1 MQEKNVKKSI
11 FSVLRLFSIYYIL
24 VSTKFKNTTYRFK
37 GSIMA
42 ENNIA
47 FITKQTKIVKRNGE
61 TVDFDA
67 NKIYTAISKAVAAT
81 KEMTPSQVLTITQ
94 FVLNKLDVEF
104 TDKIPTVEQV
114 QDTVIQTLMDSREY
128 KTAEAYI
135 IYRQKH
141 SEIRDANIDAVQVI
155 DGYVTEA
162 DWRVKENANIGYSIG
177 GLILR
182 TSERVTAE
190 YWLHLY
196 PQEIAEA
203 HKRASFHIHDLGW
216 LSGYCAGW
224 SLREL
229 LYEGFNGVPGY
240 LQCAPAKHMA
250 TAISHMV
257 NFLGTLQNEFAGA
270 QAFSSVDTYLAP
282 YVRLDKLSYEDVKN
296 SMQTLVFNC
305 AVPCRWGTQTPFINF
320 TFDWTCP
327 KDLRAQRPFVGGK
340 QVDFTYGDLQ
350 NEMDMINKA
359 FLEVLTEGDSLGRP
373 FTFPIPT
380 YNITDDFPWDHPNV
394 KPLFECA
401 AKYGLPNFQNFL
413 NSDLNPSDVR
423 SMCCRLRLDVREL
436 LKRGGG
442 LFGSAEKTGSLGVI
456 TINLA
461 RLGYLHKG
469 DREGLFRELQSLLDM
484 ARDALEIKRRVLTKN
499 MERGLYPFTKRYLG
513 NWNHHFSTIGV
524 NGANEMVLNFTNG
537 AENIASVFGKKLV
550 LDVMDF
556 IRDNLA
562 NYQEATG
569 NLYNLE
575 ATPAEGCSYR
585 FAKTDK
591 KNFPDIITA
600 GTPDAPYYT
609 NSTQMPVNFTDD
621 PFVALE
627 HQEELQR
634 KYTGGTM
641 FHLYMGEPVSS
652 GDAAMKIVRT
662 IFENYKIPYMTLT
675 PTFSICPKH
684 GYLAGAYDYCPKCDA
699 EIAANSNDGCADCH
713 NENFDL

>member
-1 MQEKNVKKSI
+1 MSGNEKEVKMQIAPTFICNVMSVKKRS
-11 FSVLRLFSIYYIL
+11 
-24 VSTKFKNTTYRFK
+24 
-37 GSIMA
+37 
-42 ENNIA
+42 
-47 FITKQTKIVKRNGE
+47 GE
-61 TVDFDA
+61 TVAFEA
-67 NKIYTAISKAVAAT
+67 KKIYNAIKKAAT
-81 KEMTPSQVLTITQ
+81 ATNEISDETVVQITNEVLSDLDNNFMARTPS
-94 FVLNKLDVEF
+94 VEE
-104 TDKIPTVEQV
+104 I
-114 QDTVIQTLMDSREY
+114 QDTVIRKLMDAKAY

-141 SEIRDANIDAVQVI
+141 SEIRNANVDAIDI
-155 DGYVTEA
+155 IESYVGGSN
-162 DWRVKENANIGYSIG
+162 WRIKENANIGYSIG

-190 YWLHLY
+190 YWLNMF
-196 PQEIAEA
+196 PAEIADA
-203 HKRASFHIHDLGW
+203 HRSAAIHIHDLGW
-216 LSGYCAGW
+216 LTGYCAGW

-240 LQCAPAKHMA
+240 LQCEPARHMA

-282 YVRLDKLSYEDVKN
+282 YVRVDNMSYADVKN
-296 SMQTLVFNC
+296 AMQTLVFNC

-327 KDLRAQRPFVGGK
+327 EDLKPQRPFIGKK

-350 NEMDMINKA
+350 NEMDMINRA
-359 FLEVLTEGDSLGRP
+359 FIEVMTEGDAQGRP

-380 YNITDDFPWDHPNV
+380 YNITNDFPWDHPNV
-394 KPLFECA
+394 KPLFDLA
-401 AKYGLPNFQNFL
+401 AKYGIPNFQNFL
-413 NSDLNPSDVR
+413 NSDLNPTDVR

-442 LFGSAEKTGSLGVI
+442 LFGSAEKTGSIGVV
-456 TINLA
+456 TMNLA
-461 RLGYLHKG
+461 RLGYMHKG
-469 DREGLFRELQSLLDM
+469 DRDGLFRDLERLM
-484 ARDALEIKRRVLTKN
+484 NMGREVLEIKRRVITKH
-499 MERGLYPFTKRYLG
+499 MENGLYPFTRRYLG

-524 NGANEMVLNFTNG
+524 NGANEMVLNFTDG
-537 AENIASVFGKKLV
+537 KENIATPYGKKLV
-550 LDVMDF
+550 LDLMDF
-556 IRDNLA
+556 MREKLVKF
-562 NYQEATG
+562 QEETG

-585 FAKTDK
+585 FAKTDV

-600 GTPDAPYYT
+600 GTREAPYYT
-609 NSTQMPVNFTDD
+609 NSTQLPVNFTDD

-641 FHLYMGEPVSS
+641 LHLYMGEPVSS
-652 GDAAMKIVRT
+652 GEAAQKIVRT

-684 GYLAGAYDYCPKCDA
+684 GYLPGRHEFCPKCDA
-699 EIAANSNDGCADCH
+699 ELGITPDEVSNKA
-713 NENFDL
+713 

>member
-1 MQEKNVKKSI
+1 M
-11 FSVLRLFSIYYIL
+11 SVPENDNKIQIIPTLNTRLR
-24 VSTKFKNTTYRFK
+24 VV
-37 GSIMA
+37 
-42 ENNIA
+42 
-47 FITKQTKIVKRNGE
+47 QKRSGE
-61 TVDFDA
+61 TVPFDSKKIFDA
-67 NKIYTAISKAVAAT
+67 IKKAVAVT
-81 KEMTPSQVLTITQ
+81 HEMT
-94 FVLNKLDVEF
+94 D
-104 TDKIPTVEQV
+104 DKIVDITRATLTKLENKFMDTNPTVEDV
-114 QDTVIQTLMDSREY
+114 QESVIESLMDARAY
-128 KTAEAYI
+128 KTAESYI
-135 IYRQKH
+135 IYRQKRT
-141 SEIRDANIDAVQVI
+141 EIRDSYVDAVEVI
-155 DGYVTEA
+155 EGYVGGTN
-162 DWRVKENANIGYSIG
+162 WRIKENANIGYSIG

-190 YWLHLY
+190 YWLNLY
-196 PQEIAEA
+196 PREVAEA
-203 HKRASFHIHDLGW
+203 HKNASIHIHDLGW
-216 LSGYCAGW
+216 LTGYCAGW

-229 LYEGFNGVPGY
+229 LYEGFNGVPGF

-282 YVRLDKLSYEDVKN
+282 YVRVDNMSYADVKN
-296 SMQTLVFNC
+296 AMQTLVFNC

-327 KDLRAQRPFVGGK
+327 EDLKSQHPFIGKK

-350 NEMDMINKA
+350 TEMDMINKA
-359 FLEVLTEGDSLGRP
+359 FLEVMTEGDALGRP

-380 YNITDDFPWDHPNV
+380 YNITKDFPWEHPNV
-394 KPLFECA
+394 KPLFDLA
-401 AKYGLPNFQNFL
+401 AKYGTPNFQNFL
-413 NSDLNPSDVR
+413 NSDLNPTDVR

-442 LFGSAEKTGSLGVI
+442 LFGSAEKTGSIGVV

-461 RLGYLHKG
+461 RLGYTHKG
-469 DREGLFRELQSLLDM
+469 DRDGLFRELKRLLDL
-484 ARDALEIKRRVLTKN
+484 ARDSLEIKRRIITKN
-499 MERGLYPFTKRYLG
+499 MERGLYPFTRRYLG
-513 NWNHHFSTIGV
+513 NWDHHFSTIGV
-524 NGANEMVLNFTNG
+524 NGANEMVRNFTNDR
-537 AENIASVFGKKLV
+537 ENIATPMGKKLV
-550 LDVMDF
+550 LDLMDF
-556 IRDNLA
+556 IRENLA
-562 NYQEATG
+562 TFQEQTG

-585 FAKTDK
+585 FAKTDV

-600 GTPDAPYYT
+600 GTHDAPYYT
-609 NSTQMPVNFTDD
+609 NSTQLPVNYTDD

-641 FHLYMGEPVSS
+641 LHLYMGEPVSS
-652 GDAAMKIVRT
+652 GVAAEKIVRT

-684 GYLAGAYDYCPKCDA
+684 GYLPGRHEFCPKCDA
-699 EIAANSNDGCADCH
+699 EIAANQNADT
-713 NENFDL
+713 DKVSQ

>member
-1 MQEKNVKKSI
+1 MFNTDKENHVQFPNFVCKLSIVKKRS
-11 FSVLRLFSIYYIL
+11 
-24 VSTKFKNTTYRFK
+24 
-37 GSIMA
+37 
-42 ENNIA
+42 
-47 FITKQTKIVKRNGE
+47 GE
-61 TVDFDA
+61 TASFDA
-67 NKIYTAISKAVAAT
+67 IKIFDAIKKAVEVT
-81 KEMTPSQVLTITQ
+81 QELTEETIFNITQ
-94 FVLNKLDVEF
+94 STLNKLETKFVTDIPDVE
-104 TDKIPTVEQV
+104 TI
-114 QDTVIQTLMDSREY
+114 QDFVVQTLMDNKAY
-128 KTAEAYI
+128 KTAEAYVV
-135 IYRQKH
+135 YRQKH
-141 SEIRDANIDAVQVI
+141 SEIRNATVDAVSVI
-155 DGYVTEA
+155 DSYVKA
-162 DWRVKENANIGYSIG
+162 SDWRVKENANIGYSIG

-190 YWLHLY
+190 YWLNLY
-196 PQEIAEA
+196 PQEVGDA
-203 HKRASFHIHDLGW
+203 HKSAAIHIHDLGW
-216 LSGYCAGW
+216 LTGYCAGW

-229 LYEGFNGVPGY
+229 LYEGFNGVEGF
-240 LQCAPAKHMA
+240 LQCEPAKHMA

-282 YVRLDKLSYEDVKN
+282 YVRLDNLSYADVKN
-296 SMQTLVFNC
+296 SMQTLIFNC

-327 KDLRAQRPFVGGK
+327 QDLRSQHPFVGK
-340 QVDFTYGDLQ
+340 QQVDFTYGDLQ
-350 NEMDMINKA
+350 QEMDMINRA
-359 FLEVLTEGDSLGRP
+359 FIEVMTEGDAHGRP

-380 YNITDDFPWDHPNV
+380 YNITNDFPWDHPNV
-394 KPLFECA
+394 KPLFDLT
-401 AKYGLPNFQNFL
+401 AKYGIPNFQNFL
-413 NSDLNPSDVR
+413 NSDLNPTDVR

-442 LFGSAEKTGSLGVI
+442 LFGSAEKTGSIGVV

-469 DREGLFRELQSLLDM
+469 DKAGLFKELQYLLNLGKT
-484 ARDALEIKRRVLTKN
+484 ALEIKRTVISTN

-537 AENIASVFGKKLV
+537 SDNIATVFGKNLV
-550 LDVMDF
+550 LEVMDF

-562 NYQEATG
+562 NFQEETG
-569 NLYNLE
+569 NMYNLE

-585 FAKTDK
+585 FAKTDTK
-591 KNFPDIITA
+591 TYPDIITA
-600 GTPDAPYYT
+600 GTKEAPYYT
-609 NSTQMPVNFTDD
+609 NSTQLPVNYTDD

-641 FHLYMGEPVSS
+641 LHLYMGEPVSS
-652 GDAAMKIVRT
+652 GEAAQKIIRT
-662 IFENYKIPYMTLT
+662 IFENYKIPYMTIT

-684 GYLAGAYDYCPKCDA
+684 GYLPGKFEFCPKCDA
-699 EIAANSNDGCADCH
+699 ELHAHSADASNDA
-713 NENFDL
+713 

>member
-1 MQEKNVKKSI
+1 MSVPENDNKMQIIPTLNTR
-11 FSVLRLFSIYYIL
+11 LR
-24 VSTKFKNTTYRFK
+24 VV
-37 GSIMA
+37 
-42 ENNIA
+42 
-47 FITKQTKIVKRNGE
+47 QKRSGE
-61 TVDFDA
+61 TVPFDSKKIFDA
-67 NKIYTAISKAVAAT
+67 IKKAVAVT
-81 KEMTPSQVLTITQ
+81 HEMA
-94 FVLNKLDVEF
+94 D
-104 TDKIPTVEQV
+104 DKIVDITRATLTKLENKFMDATPTVEDV
-114 QDTVIQTLMDSREY
+114 QESVIESLMDARAY
-128 KTAEAYI
+128 KTAESYI
-135 IYRQKH
+135 IYRQKRT
-141 SEIRDANIDAVQVI
+141 EIRDSYVDAVEVI
-155 DGYVTEA
+155 EGYVGGSN
-162 DWRVKENANIGYSIG
+162 WRIKENANIGYSIG

-190 YWLHLY
+190 YWLNLY
-196 PQEIAEA
+196 PREVAEA
-203 HKRASFHIHDLGW
+203 HKNASIHIHDLGW
-216 LSGYCAGW
+216 LTGYCAGW

-229 LYEGFNGVPGY
+229 LYEGFNGVPGF

-282 YVRLDKLSYEDVKN
+282 YVRVDNMSYADVKN
-296 SMQTLVFNC
+296 AMQTLVFNC

-327 KDLRAQRPFVGGK
+327 EDLKSQHPFIGKK

-350 NEMDMINKA
+350 AEMDMINKA
-359 FLEVLTEGDSLGRP
+359 FLEVMTEGDAMGRP

-380 YNITDDFPWDHPNV
+380 YNITKDFPWEHPNV
-394 KPLFECA
+394 KPLFDLA
-401 AKYGLPNFQNFL
+401 AKYGTPNFQNFL
-413 NSDLNPSDVR
+413 NSDLNPTDVR

-442 LFGSAEKTGSLGVI
+442 LFGSAEKTGSIGVV

-461 RLGYLHKG
+461 RLGYTHKG
-469 DREGLFRELQSLLDM
+469 DRDGLFRELKRLLDL
-484 ARDALEIKRRVLTKN
+484 ARDSLEIKRRIITKN
-499 MERGLYPFTKRYLG
+499 MERGLYPFTRRYLG
-513 NWNHHFSTIGV
+513 NWDHHFSTIGV
-524 NGANEMVLNFTNG
+524 NGANEMVRNFTNDR
-537 AENIASVFGKKLV
+537 ENIATPMGKKLV
-550 LDVMDF
+550 LDLMDF
-556 IRDNLA
+556 IRENLA
-562 NYQEATG
+562 TFQEQTG

-585 FAKTDK
+585 FAKTDV

-600 GTPDAPYYT
+600 GTHDAPYYT
-609 NSTQMPVNFTDD
+609 NSTQLPVNYTDD

-641 FHLYMGEPVSS
+641 LHLYMGEPVSS
-652 GDAAMKIVRT
+652 GVAAEKIVRT

-684 GYLAGAYDYCPKCDA
+684 GYLPGRHEFCPKCDA
-699 EIAANSNDGCADCH
+699 EIAANQNADT
-713 NENFDL
+713 DKVSQ

>member
-1 MQEKNVKKSI
+1 MSEANDNVQQMPQ
-11 FSVLRLFSIYYIL
+11 FA
-24 VSTKFKNTTYRFK
+24 TKMTV
-37 GSIMA
+37 A
-42 ENNIA
+42 
-47 FITKQTKIVKRNGE
+47 QKRGGE
-61 TVDFDA
+61 TVPFDA
-67 NKIYTAISKAVAAT
+67 TKIYNAIKKAVAVTNELDDA
-81 KEMTPSQVLTITQ
+81 KIAEITQ
-94 FVLNKLDVEF
+94 NALNKIDAKFAGKTPKVEE
-104 TDKIPTVEQV
+104 IQEA
-114 QDTVIQTLMDSREY
+114 VIESLMDAHAY
-128 KTAEAYI
+128 KTAESYI
-135 IYRQKH
+135 IYRQKR
-141 SEIRDANIDAVQVI
+141 SEIRDASVDAVEVI
-155 DGYVTEA
+155 EGYVGGSN
-162 DWRVKENANIGYSIG
+162 WRIKENANIGYSIG

-190 YWLHLY
+190 YWLNLY
-196 PQEIAEA
+196 PRAVAEA
-203 HKRASFHIHDLGW
+203 HKSAAVHIHDLGW
-216 LSGYCAGW
+216 LTGYCAGW

-240 LQCAPAKHMA
+240 LQCEPARHMA
-250 TAISHMV
+250 TAVSHMV

-282 YVRLDKLSYEDVKN
+282 YVRIDKMSYADVKN
-296 SMQTLVFNC
+296 AMQTLVFNC

-327 KDLRAQRPFVGGK
+327 KDLRDQRPFVGKK

-350 NEMDMINKA
+350 PEMDMINKA
-359 FLEVLTEGDSLGRP
+359 FLEVMTEGDAMGRP

-380 YNITDDFPWDHPNV
+380 YNITNDFPWNHPNV
-394 KPLFECA
+394 KPLFDLA
-401 AKYGLPNFQNFL
+401 AKYGIPNFQNFL
-413 NSDLNPSDVR
+413 NSDLNPTDVR

-442 LFGSAEKTGSLGVI
+442 LFGSAEKTGSIGVV

-461 RLGYLHKG
+461 RLGYTHRG
-469 DREGLFRELQSLLDM
+469 DRDGLFTELKRLLDLG
-484 ARDALEIKRRVLTKN
+484 RDALEIKRQIISKN
-499 MERGLYPFTKRYLG
+499 MERGLYPFTRRYLG

-524 NGANEMVLNFTNG
+524 NGANEMVRNFTG
-537 AENIASVFGKKLV
+537 DRENIATPLGKKLV

-556 IRDNLA
+556 IRENLA
-562 NYQEATG
+562 NYQEQTG

-609 NSTQMPVNFTDD
+609 NSTQLPVNYTDD

-641 FHLYMGEPVSS
+641 LHLYMGEPVSS
-652 GDAAMKIVRT
+652 GEAAQKIVRT
-662 IFENYKIPYMTLT
+662 IFENYRIPYMTLT

-684 GYLAGAYDYCPKCDA
+684 GYLPGRHEFCPKCDA
-699 EIAANSNDGCADCH
+699 EIAANQNDTKTA
-713 NENFDL
+713 NN

>member
-1 MQEKNVKKSI
+1 MSGSEKEVKMQIAPTFICNVMSVKKRS
-11 FSVLRLFSIYYIL
+11 
-24 VSTKFKNTTYRFK
+24 
-37 GSIMA
+37 
-42 ENNIA
+42 
-47 FITKQTKIVKRNGE
+47 GE
-61 TVDFDA
+61 TVAFEA
-67 NKIYTAISKAVAAT
+67 KKIYNAIKKAAT
-81 KEMTPSQVLTITQ
+81 ATNEISDETIVQITNDVLKDLDNNFMARTPS
-94 FVLNKLDVEF
+94 VEE
-104 TDKIPTVEQV
+104 I
-114 QDTVIQTLMDSREY
+114 QDTVIRKLMDAHAY

-141 SEIRDANIDAVQVI
+141 SEIRNANVDAIDI
-155 DGYVTEA
+155 IESYVGGSN
-162 DWRVKENANIGYSIG
+162 WRIKENANIGYSIG

-190 YWLHLY
+190 YWLNMF
-196 PQEIAEA
+196 PAEIADA
-203 HKRASFHIHDLGW
+203 HRSAAIHIHDLGW
-216 LSGYCAGW
+216 LTGYCAGW

-240 LQCAPAKHMA
+240 LQCEPARHMA

-282 YVRLDKLSYEDVKN
+282 YVRVDNMSYADVKN
-296 SMQTLVFNC
+296 AMQTLVFNC

-327 KDLRAQRPFVGGK
+327 EDLKPQRPFIGKK

-350 NEMDMINKA
+350 NEMDMINRA
-359 FLEVLTEGDSLGRP
+359 FIEVMTEGDAQGRP

-380 YNITDDFPWDHPNV
+380 YNITNDFPWDHPNV
-394 KPLFECA
+394 KPLFDLA
-401 AKYGLPNFQNFL
+401 AKYGIPNFQNFL
-413 NSDLNPSDVR
+413 NSDLNPTDVR

-442 LFGSAEKTGSLGVI
+442 LFGSAEKTGSIGVV
-456 TINLA
+456 TMNLA
-461 RLGYLHKG
+461 RLGYMHKG
-469 DREGLFRELQSLLDM
+469 DRDGLFRDLERLM
-484 ARDALEIKRRVLTKN
+484 NMGREVLEIKRRVITKH
-499 MERGLYPFTKRYLG
+499 MENGLYPFTRRYLG

-524 NGANEMVLNFTNG
+524 NGANEMVLNFTDG
-537 AENIASVFGKKLV
+537 KENIATPYGKKLV
-550 LDVMDF
+550 LDLMDF
-556 IRDNLA
+556 MREKLVKF
-562 NYQEATG
+562 QEETG

-585 FAKTDK
+585 FAKTDV

-600 GTPDAPYYT
+600 GTRDAPYYT
-609 NSTQMPVNFTDD
+609 NSTQLPVNFTDD

-641 FHLYMGEPVSS
+641 LHLYMGEPVSS
-652 GDAAMKIVRT
+652 GEAAQKIVRT

-684 GYLAGAYDYCPKCDA
+684 GYLPGRHEFCPKCDA
-699 EIAANSNDGCADCH
+699 ELGITPDEVSNKA
-713 NENFDL
+713 

>member
-1 MQEKNVKKSI
+1 MKH
-11 FSVLRLFSIYYIL
+11 
-24 VSTKFKNTTYRFK
+24 KNTTYRVK
-37 GSIMA
+37 GIVMG
-42 ENNIA
+42 EQNIT
-47 FITKQTKIVKRNGE
+47 FITKQSKITKRSGE

-67 NKIYTAISKAVAAT
+67 SKIYNAISKAVAVT
-81 KEMTPSQVLTITQ
+81 KELNDSQIFTITQ
-94 FVLNKLDVEF
+94 FVLNKLDIEF
-104 TDKIPTVEQV
+104 ADKIPSVEQV
-114 QDTVIQTLMDSREY
+114 QDIVIQTLMDSRAY
-128 KTAEAYI
+128 KTAEAYV
-135 IYRQKH
+135 IYRNKR
-141 SEIRDANIDAVQVI
+141 SEIRDASVDAVQVI
-155 DGYVTEA
+155 DDYVTEA

-196 PQEIAEA
+196 PQEIADA
-203 HKRASFHIHDLGW
+203 HKRAAIHIHDLGW

-240 LQCAPAKHMA
+240 LQCGPAKHMA

-282 YVRLDKLSYEDVKN
+282 YVRIDKLSYEDIKN
-296 SMQTLVFNC
+296 SMQTLIFNC

-327 KDLRAQRPFVGGK
+327 TDLRQQRPFVGGK

-350 NEMDMINKA
+350 EEMDMINKA
-359 FLEVLTEGDSLGRP
+359 FLEVMTEGDAMGRP

-380 YNITDDFPWDHPNV
+380 YNITPDFPWNHPNV
-394 KPLFECA
+394 KPLFDLA
-401 AKYGLPNFQNFL
+401 AKYGIPNFQNFL
-413 NSDLNPSDVR
+413 NSDLNPTDVR

-442 LFGSAEKTGSLGVI
+442 LFGSAEKTGSIGVV
-456 TINLA
+456 TINLS

-469 DREGLFRELQSLLDM
+469 DREGLFKELKSLLDM
-484 ARDALEIKRRVLTKN
+484 GRDALEIKRKVISKN

-524 NGANEMVLNFTNG
+524 NGANEMVANFTNG
-537 AENIASVFGKKLV
+537 AENIATVFGKKLV

-556 IRDNLA
+556 IRENLA
-562 NYQEATG
+562 NFQEETG

-591 KNFPDIITA
+591 KNYPDIITA
-600 GTPDAPYYT
+600 GTDDAPYYT
-609 NSTQMPVNFTDD
+609 NSTQLPVNYTDD

-641 FHLYMGEPVSS
+641 LHLYMGEPVSS
-652 GDAAMKIVRT
+652 GDAAQKIVRT
-662 IFENYKIPYMTLT
+662 IFENYKVPYMTLT

-684 GYLAGAYDYCPKCDA
+684 GYLPGKHEFCPKCDA
-699 EIAANSNDGCADCH
+699 ENGANDK
-713 NENFDL
+713 

>member
-1 MQEKNVKKSI
+1 MSGNEKEVKMQIAPTFICNVMSVKKRS
-11 FSVLRLFSIYYIL
+11 
-24 VSTKFKNTTYRFK
+24 
-37 GSIMA
+37 
-42 ENNIA
+42 
-47 FITKQTKIVKRNGE
+47 GE
-61 TVDFDA
+61 TVAFEA
-67 NKIYTAISKAVAAT
+67 KKIYNAIKKAAT
-81 KEMTPSQVLTITQ
+81 ATNEISDETIVQITNDVLKDLDNNFMARTPS
-94 FVLNKLDVEF
+94 VEE
-104 TDKIPTVEQV
+104 I
-114 QDTVIQTLMDSREY
+114 QDTVIRKLMDAHAY

-141 SEIRDANIDAVQVI
+141 SEIRNANVDAIDI
-155 DGYVTEA
+155 IESYVGGSN
-162 DWRVKENANIGYSIG
+162 WRIKENANIGYSIG

-190 YWLHLY
+190 YWLNMF
-196 PQEIAEA
+196 PAEIADA
-203 HKRASFHIHDLGW
+203 HRSAAIHIHDLGW
-216 LSGYCAGW
+216 LTGYCAGW

-240 LQCAPAKHMA
+240 LQCEPARHMA

-282 YVRLDKLSYEDVKN
+282 YVRVDNMSYADVKN
-296 SMQTLVFNC
+296 AMQTLVFNC

-327 KDLRAQRPFVGGK
+327 EDLKPQRPFIGKK

-350 NEMDMINKA
+350 NEMDMINRA
-359 FLEVLTEGDSLGRP
+359 FIEVMTEGDAQGRP

-380 YNITDDFPWDHPNV
+380 YNITNDFPWDHPNV
-394 KPLFECA
+394 KPLFDLA
-401 AKYGLPNFQNFL
+401 AKYGIPNFQNFL
-413 NSDLNPSDVR
+413 NSDLNPTDVR

-442 LFGSAEKTGSLGVI
+442 LFGSAEKTGSIGVV
-456 TINLA
+456 TMNLA
-461 RLGYLHKG
+461 RLGYMHKG
-469 DREGLFRELQSLLDM
+469 DRDGLFRDLERLM
-484 ARDALEIKRRVLTKN
+484 NMGREVLEIKRRVITKH
-499 MERGLYPFTKRYLG
+499 MENGLYPFTRRYLG

-524 NGANEMVLNFTNG
+524 NGANEMVLNFTDG
-537 AENIASVFGKKLV
+537 KENIATPYGKKLV
-550 LDVMDF
+550 LDLMDF
-556 IRDNLA
+556 MREKLVKF
-562 NYQEATG
+562 QEETG

-585 FAKTDK
+585 FAKTDV

-600 GTPDAPYYT
+600 GTRDAPYYT
-609 NSTQMPVNFTDD
+609 NSTQLPVNFTDD

-641 FHLYMGEPVSS
+641 LHLYMGEPVSS
-652 GDAAMKIVRT
+652 GEAAQKIVRT

-684 GYLAGAYDYCPKCDA
+684 GYLPGRHEFCPKCDA
-699 EIAANSNDGCADCH
+699 ELGITPDEVSNKA
-713 NENFDL
+713 

>member
-1 MQEKNVKKSI
+1 MADTQKEVKMHIVPRFACNVTSVKKRSGEMAAFDAKKI
-11 FSVLRLFSIYYIL
+11 YNAVSKAAATTKEIDDEKIIAITEDVLRDLDDNFMG
-24 VSTKFKNTTYRFK
+24 R
-37 GSIMA
+37 
-42 ENNIA
+42 
-47 FITKQTKIVKRNGE
+47 
-61 TVDFDA
+61 
-67 NKIYTAISKAVAAT
+67 
-81 KEMTPSQVLTITQ
+81 TPS
-94 FVLNKLDVEF
+94 VEE
-104 TDKIPTVEQV
+104 I
-114 QDTVIQTLMDSREY
+114 QDTVIRKLMDAKAY

-141 SEIRDANIDAVQVI
+141 SEIRNANIDAVEII
-155 DGYVTEA
+155 DSYVGGSN
-162 DWRVKENANIGYSIG
+162 WRIKENANIGYSIG

-190 YWLHLY
+190 YWLNMF
-196 PQEIAEA
+196 PEEIADA
-203 HKRASFHIHDLGW
+203 HRSAAIHIHDLGW
-216 LSGYCAGW
+216 LTGYCAGW

-240 LQCAPAKHMA
+240 LQCEPARHMA
-250 TAISHMV
+250 TAVSHMV

-282 YVRLDKLSYEDVKN
+282 YVRIDKMSYADVKN
-296 SMQTLVFNC
+296 SMQTLIFNC

-327 KDLRAQRPFVGGK
+327 EDLKHQRPFVGKK

-350 NEMDMINKA
+350 AEMDMINKA
-359 FLEVLTEGDSLGRP
+359 FIEVMTEGDAQGRP

-380 YNITDDFPWDHPNV
+380 YNITNDFPWDHPNV
-394 KPLFECA
+394 KPLFDLA
-401 AKYGLPNFQNFL
+401 AKYGIPNFQNFL
-413 NSDLNPSDVR
+413 NSDLNPTDVR

-442 LFGSAEKTGSLGVI
+442 LFGSAEKTGSIGVV
-456 TINLA
+456 TINLS

-469 DREGLFRELQSLLDM
+469 DREGLFRDLEKLM
-484 ARDALEIKRRVLTKN
+484 NMGREVLEIKRRVISKH
-499 MERGLYPFTKRYLG
+499 MENGLYPFTKRYLG

-524 NGANEMVLNFTNG
+524 NGANEMVLNFTDG
-537 AENIASVFGKKLV
+537 KESIATPFGKKFV
-550 LDVMDF
+550 LDLMDF
-556 IRDNLA
+556 MRDKLA
-562 NYQEATG
+562 TFQEETG

-585 FAKTDK
+585 FAKTDV

-600 GTPDAPYYT
+600 GTREAPYYT
-609 NSTQMPVNFTDD
+609 NSTQLPVNFTDD

-641 FHLYMGEPVSS
+641 LHLYMGEPVSS
-652 GDAAMKIVRT
+652 GEAAQKIVRT

-684 GYLAGAYDYCPKCDA
+684 GYLPGRHEFCPKCDA
-699 EIAANSNDGCADCH
+699 ELGIVTETETASNK
-713 NENFDL
+713 E

>member
-1 MQEKNVKKSI
+1 MSATETTIQVIPTLKSQLVAVQKRSGETMPFDARKIFDAIKKA
-11 FSVLRLFSIYYIL
+11 
-24 VSTKFKNTTYRFK
+24 VSTTEEM
-37 GSIMA
+37 SDA
-42 ENNIA
+42 D
-47 FITKQTKIVKRNGE
+47 IVNVTQNALNALDDMFAGKTPQVE
-61 TVDFDA
+61 
-67 NKIYTAISKAVAAT
+67 AI
-81 KEMTPSQVLTITQ
+81 Q
-94 FVLNKLDVEF
+94 DV
-104 TDKIPTVEQV
+104 VV
-114 QDTVIQTLMDSREY
+114 RTLMDAKAY

-135 IYRQKH
+135 IYRQKR
-141 SEIRDANIDAVQVI
+141 SEIRNSSIDAVDVI
-155 DGYVTEA
+155 EGYVGGSN
-162 DWRVKENANIGYSIG
+162 WRIKENANIGYSIG

-190 YWLHLY
+190 YWLNLY
-196 PQEIAEA
+196 PKAVAEA
-203 HKRASFHIHDLGW
+203 HKNAAVHIHDLGW
-216 LSGYCAGW
+216 LCGYCAGW

-240 LQCAPAKHMA
+240 LQCEPAKHMA

-282 YVRLDKLSYEDVKN
+282 YVRIDNMTYSDVKN
-296 SMQTLVFNC
+296 AMQTLVFNC

-327 KDLRAQRPFVGGK
+327 EDLKSQRPFIGK
-340 QVDFTYGDLQ
+340 KMVDFTYGDLQ
-350 NEMDMINKA
+350 AEMDMINKA
-359 FLEVLTEGDSLGRP
+359 FIEVMTEGDAMGRP

-380 YNITDDFPWDHPNV
+380 YNITPDFPWEHPNV
-394 KPLFECA
+394 KPLFDLA
-401 AKYGLPNFQNFL
+401 AKYGIPNFQNFL
-413 NSDLNPSDVR
+413 NSDLNPTDVR

-442 LFGSAEKTGSLGVI
+442 LFGSAEKTGSIGVF

-469 DREGLFRELQSLLDM
+469 DRDGLFTELKRLLELG
-484 ARDALEIKRRVLTKN
+484 RDQLEIKRTIISKN

-513 NWNHHFSTIGV
+513 DWNHHFSTIGV
-524 NGANEMVLNFTNG
+524 NGANEMVRNFTNDR
-537 AENIASVFGKKLV
+537 ENISTPMGKKLV

-556 IRDNLA
+556 IRDHLA
-562 NYQEATG
+562 NFQEQTG

-609 NSTQMPVNFTDD
+609 NSTQLPVNFTDD

-641 FHLYMGEPVSS
+641 LHLYMGEPVSS
-652 GDAAMKIVRT
+652 GDAAQKIVRT

-684 GYLAGAYDYCPKCDA
+684 GYLAGNYEFCPKCDA
-699 EIAANSNDGCADCH
+699 EIAAAKSASND
-713 NENFDL
+713 NK

>member
-1 MQEKNVKKSI
+1 MSVPENNVKIQIIPTLTTNLK
-11 FSVLRLFSIYYIL
+11 VL
-24 VSTKFKNTTYRFK
+24 
-37 GSIMA
+37 
-42 ENNIA
+42 
-47 FITKQTKIVKRNGE
+47 QKRSGE
-61 TVDFDA
+61 TVPFDSKKIFDA
-67 NKIYTAISKAVAAT
+67 VKKAVDVTHEISDEQIVDITRAA
-81 KEMTPSQVLTITQ
+81 LA
-94 FVLNKLDVEF
+94 KLESKF
-104 TDKIPTVEQV
+104 PTATPTVEDV
-114 QDTVIQTLMDSREY
+114 QESVIESLMDARAY

-135 IYRQKH
+135 IYRQKRT
-141 SEIRDANIDAVQVI
+141 EIRDSYVDAVEVI
-155 DGYVTEA
+155 EGYVGGSN
-162 DWRVKENANIGYSIG
+162 WRIKENANIGYSIG

-190 YWLHLY
+190 YWLNLY
-196 PQEIAEA
+196 PREIAEA
-203 HKRASFHIHDLGW
+203 HKNASIHIHDLGW
-216 LSGYCAGW
+216 LTGYCAGW

-282 YVRLDKLSYEDVKN
+282 YVRIDNMSYADVKN
-296 SMQTLVFNC
+296 AMQTLVFNC

-327 KDLRAQRPFVGGK
+327 DDLKSQHPFIGKK

-350 NEMDMINKA
+350 AEMDMINKA
-359 FLEVLTEGDSLGRP
+359 FLEVMTQGDAMRRP

-380 YNITDDFPWDHPNV
+380 YNITKDFPWEHPNV
-394 KPLFECA
+394 KPLFDLA
-401 AKYGLPNFQNFL
+401 AKYGTPNFQNFL
-413 NSDLNPSDVR
+413 NSDLNPTDVR

-442 LFGSAEKTGSLGVI
+442 LFGSAEKTGSIGVV

-461 RLGYLHKG
+461 RLGYTHKG
-469 DREGLFRELQSLLDM
+469 DRDGLFRELKRLLGL
-484 ARDALEIKRRVLTKN
+484 ARDSLEIKRRIITKN
-499 MERGLYPFTKRYLG
+499 MERGLYPFTRRYLG
-513 NWNHHFSTIGV
+513 NWDHHFSTIGV
-524 NGANEMVLNFTNG
+524 NGANEMVRNFTNDR
-537 AENIASVFGKKLV
+537 ENIATPMGKKLV
-550 LDVMDF
+550 LDLMDF
-556 IRDNLA
+556 IRENLA
-562 NYQEATG
+562 TFQEQTG

-585 FAKTDK
+585 FAKTDV

-600 GTPDAPYYT
+600 GTHDAPYYT
-609 NSTQMPVNFTDD
+609 NSTQLPVNYTDD

-641 FHLYMGEPVSS
+641 LHLYMGEPVSS
-652 GDAAMKIVRT
+652 GEAAKKIVRT

-684 GYLAGAYDYCPKCDA
+684 GYLPGRHEFCPKCDA
-699 EIAANSNDGCADCH
+699 EIAANQNAESNQVSK
-713 NENFDL
+713 

>member
-1 MQEKNVKKSI
+1 MSGNEKEVKMQIAPTFICNVMSVKKRS
-11 FSVLRLFSIYYIL
+11 
-24 VSTKFKNTTYRFK
+24 
-37 GSIMA
+37 
-42 ENNIA
+42 
-47 FITKQTKIVKRNGE
+47 GE
-61 TVDFDA
+61 TVAFESK
-67 NKIYTAISKAVAAT
+67 KIYNAIKKAAQAT
-81 KEMTPSQVLTITQ
+81 NEISDETVVQITNEVLKDLDNNFMARTPS
-94 FVLNKLDVEF
+94 VEE
-104 TDKIPTVEQV
+104 I
-114 QDTVIQTLMDSREY
+114 QDTVIRKLMDAKAY

-141 SEIRDANIDAVQVI
+141 SEIRNANVDAVEI
-155 DGYVTEA
+155 IESYVGGSN
-162 DWRVKENANIGYSIG
+162 WRIKENANIGYSIG

-190 YWLHLY
+190 YWLNLF
-196 PQEIAEA
+196 PAEIADA
-203 HKRASFHIHDLGW
+203 HRSAAIHIHDLGW
-216 LSGYCAGW
+216 LTGYCAGW

-240 LQCAPAKHMA
+240 LQCEPARHMA

-282 YVRLDKLSYEDVKN
+282 YVRVDNMSYADVKN
-296 SMQTLVFNC
+296 AMQTLVFNC

-327 KDLRAQRPFVGGK
+327 TDLKPQRPFIGKK

-359 FLEVLTEGDSLGRP
+359 FIEVMTEGDAQGRP

-380 YNITDDFPWDHPNV
+380 YNITNDFPWDHPNV
-394 KPLFECA
+394 KPLFDLA
-401 AKYGLPNFQNFL
+401 AKYGIPNFQNFL
-413 NSDLNPSDVR
+413 NSDLNPTDVR

-442 LFGSAEKTGSLGVI
+442 LFGSAEKTGSIGVV
-456 TINLA
+456 TMNLA
-461 RLGYLHKG
+461 RLGYMHKG
-469 DREGLFRELQSLLDM
+469 DRDGLFRDLERLM
-484 ARDALEIKRRVLTKN
+484 NMGREVLEIKRRVITKH
-499 MERGLYPFTKRYLG
+499 MENGLYPFTRRYLG

-524 NGANEMVLNFTNG
+524 NGANEMVLNFTDG
-537 AENIASVFGKKLV
+537 KENIATPYGKKLV
-550 LDVMDF
+550 LDLMDF
-556 IRDNLA
+556 MREKLVKF
-562 NYQEATG
+562 QEETG

-585 FAKTDK
+585 FAKTDV

-600 GTPDAPYYT
+600 GTREAPYYT
-609 NSTQMPVNFTDD
+609 NSTQLPVNFTDD

-641 FHLYMGEPVSS
+641 LHLYMGEPVSS
-652 GDAAMKIVRT
+652 GEAAQKIVRT

-684 GYLAGAYDYCPKCDA
+684 GYLPGRHEFCPKCDA
-699 EIAANSNDGCADCH
+699 ELGITPDDVSNKA
-713 NENFDL
+713 

>member
-1 MQEKNVKKSI
+1 MSGNEKEVKMQIAPTFICNVMSVKKRS
-11 FSVLRLFSIYYIL
+11 
-24 VSTKFKNTTYRFK
+24 
-37 GSIMA
+37 
-42 ENNIA
+42 
-47 FITKQTKIVKRNGE
+47 GE
-61 TVDFDA
+61 TVAFEA
-67 NKIYTAISKAVAAT
+67 KKIYNAIKKAALAT
-81 KEMTPSQVLTITQ
+81 NEISDETVVQITNEVLSDLDNNFMARTPS
-94 FVLNKLDVEF
+94 VEE
-104 TDKIPTVEQV
+104 I
-114 QDTVIQTLMDSREY
+114 QDTVIRKLMDAHAY

-141 SEIRDANIDAVQVI
+141 SEIRNANVDAIDI
-155 DGYVTEA
+155 IESYVGGSN
-162 DWRVKENANIGYSIG
+162 WRIKENANIGYSIG

-190 YWLHLY
+190 YWLNMF
-196 PQEIAEA
+196 PAEIADA
-203 HKRASFHIHDLGW
+203 HRSAAIHIHDLGW
-216 LSGYCAGW
+216 LTGYCAGW

-240 LQCAPAKHMA
+240 LQCEPAKHMA

-282 YVRLDKLSYEDVKN
+282 YVRVDNMSYADVKN
-296 SMQTLVFNC
+296 AMQTLVFNC

-327 KDLRAQRPFVGGK
+327 EDLKPQRPFIGKK

-359 FLEVLTEGDSLGRP
+359 FIEVMTEGDAQGRP

-380 YNITDDFPWDHPNV
+380 YNITNDFPWDHPNV
-394 KPLFECA
+394 KPLFDLA
-401 AKYGLPNFQNFL
+401 AKYGIPNFQNFL
-413 NSDLNPSDVR
+413 NSDLNPTDVR

-442 LFGSAEKTGSLGVI
+442 LFGSAEKTGSIGVV
-456 TINLA
+456 TMNLA
-461 RLGYLHKG
+461 RLGYMHKG
-469 DREGLFRELQSLLDM
+469 DRDGLFRDLERLM
-484 ARDALEIKRRVLTKN
+484 NMGREVLEIKRRVITKH
-499 MERGLYPFTKRYLG
+499 MENGLYPFTRRYLG

-524 NGANEMVLNFTNG
+524 NGANEMVLNFTDG
-537 AENIASVFGKKLV
+537 KENIATPYGKKLV
-550 LDVMDF
+550 LDLMDF
-556 IRDNLA
+556 MREKLVKF
-562 NYQEATG
+562 QEETG

-585 FAKTDK
+585 FAKTDV

-600 GTPDAPYYT
+600 GTREAPYYT
-609 NSTQMPVNFTDD
+609 NSTQLPVNFTDD

-641 FHLYMGEPVSS
+641 LHLYMGEPVSS
-652 GDAAMKIVRT
+652 GEAAQKIVRT

-684 GYLAGAYDYCPKCDA
+684 GYLPGRHEFCPKCDA
-699 EIAANSNDGCADCH
+699 ELGITPDDVSNKA
-713 NENFDL
+713 

>member
-1 MQEKNVKKSI
+1 MLPQNS
-11 FSVLRLFSIYYIL
+11 LYYIL
-24 VSTKFKNTTYRFK
+24 LPNNKNNHYILSLLYIK
-37 GSIMA
+37 VQKMSVP
-42 ENNIA
+42 ENNV
-47 FITKQTKIVKRNGE
+47 KIQIIPTLTTNLKVLQKRSGE
-61 TVDFDA
+61 TVPFDSKKIFDA
-67 NKIYTAISKAVAAT
+67 VKKAVDVTHEISDEQIVDITRAA
-81 KEMTPSQVLTITQ
+81 LA
-94 FVLNKLDVEF
+94 KLESKF
-104 TDKIPTVEQV
+104 PTATPTVEDV
-114 QDTVIQTLMDSREY
+114 QESVIESLMDARAY

-135 IYRQKH
+135 IYRQKRT
-141 SEIRDANIDAVQVI
+141 EIRDSYVDAVEVI
-155 DGYVTEA
+155 EGYVGGSN
-162 DWRVKENANIGYSIG
+162 WRIKENANIGYSIG

-190 YWLHLY
+190 YWLNLY
-196 PQEIAEA
+196 PREIAEA
-203 HKRASFHIHDLGW
+203 HKNASIHIHDLGW
-216 LSGYCAGW
+216 LTGYCAGW

-282 YVRLDKLSYEDVKN
+282 YVRIDNMSYADVKN
-296 SMQTLVFNC
+296 AMQTLVFNC

-327 KDLRAQRPFVGGK
+327 DDLKSQHPFIGKK

-350 NEMDMINKA
+350 AEMDMVNKA
-359 FLEVLTEGDSLGRP
+359 FLEVMTEGDAMGRP

-380 YNITDDFPWDHPNV
+380 YNITKDFPWEHPNV
-394 KPLFECA
+394 KPLFDLA
-401 AKYGLPNFQNFL
+401 AKYGTPNFQNFL
-413 NSDLNPSDVR
+413 NSDLNPTDVR

-442 LFGSAEKTGSLGVI
+442 LFGSAEKTGSIGVV

-461 RLGYLHKG
+461 RLGYTHKG
-469 DREGLFRELQSLLDM
+469 DRDGLFRELKRLLGL
-484 ARDALEIKRRVLTKN
+484 ARDSLEIKRRIITKN
-499 MERGLYPFTKRYLG
+499 MERGLYPFTRRYLG
-513 NWNHHFSTIGV
+513 NWDHHFSTIGV
-524 NGANEMVLNFTNG
+524 NGANEMVRNFTNDR
-537 AENIASVFGKKLV
+537 ENIATPMGKKLV
-550 LDVMDF
+550 LDLMDF
-556 IRDNLA
+556 IRENLA
-562 NYQEATG
+562 TFQEQTG

-585 FAKTDK
+585 FAKTDV

-600 GTPDAPYYT
+600 GTHDAPYYT
-609 NSTQMPVNFTDD
+609 NSTQLPVNYTDD

-641 FHLYMGEPVSS
+641 LHLYMGEPVSS
-652 GDAAMKIVRT
+652 GEAAKKIVRT

-684 GYLAGAYDYCPKCDA
+684 GYLPGRHEFCPKCDA
-699 EIAANSNDGCADCH
+699 EIAANQNAESNQVSK
-713 NENFDL
+713 

>member
-1 MQEKNVKKSI
+1 MSVPENNVKIQIIPTLTTNLK
-11 FSVLRLFSIYYIL
+11 VL
-24 VSTKFKNTTYRFK
+24 
-37 GSIMA
+37 
-42 ENNIA
+42 
-47 FITKQTKIVKRNGE
+47 QKRSGE
-61 TVDFDA
+61 TVPFDSKKIFDA
-67 NKIYTAISKAVAAT
+67 VKKAVDVTHEISDEQIVDITRAALAKLESKFPAAT
-81 KEMTPSQVLTITQ
+81 
-94 FVLNKLDVEF
+94 
-104 TDKIPTVEQV
+104 PTVEDV
-114 QDTVIQTLMDSREY
+114 QESVIESLMDARAY

-135 IYRQKH
+135 IYRQKRT
-141 SEIRDANIDAVQVI
+141 EIRDSYVDAVEVI
-155 DGYVTEA
+155 EGYVGGSN
-162 DWRVKENANIGYSIG
+162 WRIKENANIGYSIG

-190 YWLHLY
+190 YWLNLY
-196 PQEIAEA
+196 PREIAEA
-203 HKRASFHIHDLGW
+203 HKNASIHIHDLGW
-216 LSGYCAGW
+216 LTGYCAGW

-282 YVRLDKLSYEDVKN
+282 YVRIDNMSYADVKN
-296 SMQTLVFNC
+296 AMQTLVFNC

-327 KDLRAQRPFVGGK
+327 DDLKSQHPFIGKK

-350 NEMDMINKA
+350 AEMDMVNKA
-359 FLEVLTEGDSLGRP
+359 FLEVMTEGDAMGRP

-380 YNITDDFPWDHPNV
+380 YNITKDFPWEHPNV
-394 KPLFECA
+394 KPLFDLA
-401 AKYGLPNFQNFL
+401 AKYGTPNFQNFL
-413 NSDLNPSDVR
+413 NSDLNPTDVR

-442 LFGSAEKTGSLGVI
+442 LFGSAEKTGSIGVV

-461 RLGYLHKG
+461 RLGYTHKG
-469 DREGLFRELQSLLDM
+469 DRDGLFRELKRLLGL
-484 ARDALEIKRRVLTKN
+484 ARDSLEIKRRIITKN
-499 MERGLYPFTKRYLG
+499 MERGLYPFTRRYLG
-513 NWNHHFSTIGV
+513 NWDHHFSTIGV
-524 NGANEMVLNFTNG
+524 NGANEMVRNFTNDR
-537 AENIASVFGKKLV
+537 ENIATPMGKKLV
-550 LDVMDF
+550 LDLMDF
-556 IRDNLA
+556 IRENLA
-562 NYQEATG
+562 TFQEQTG

-585 FAKTDK
+585 FAKTDV

-600 GTPDAPYYT
+600 GTHDAPYYT
-609 NSTQMPVNFTDD
+609 NSTQLPVNYTDD

-641 FHLYMGEPVSS
+641 LHLYMGEPVSS
-652 GDAAMKIVRT
+652 GEAAKKIVRT

-684 GYLAGAYDYCPKCDA
+684 GYLPGRHEFCPKCDA
-699 EIAANSNDGCADCH
+699 EIAANQNAESNQVSK
-713 NENFDL
+713 

>member
-1 MQEKNVKKSI
+1 M
-11 FSVLRLFSIYYIL
+11 SVPENDNKIQIIPTLNTRLR
-24 VSTKFKNTTYRFK
+24 VV
-37 GSIMA
+37 
-42 ENNIA
+42 
-47 FITKQTKIVKRNGE
+47 QKRSGE
-61 TVDFDA
+61 TVPFDSKKIFDA
-67 NKIYTAISKAVAAT
+67 IKKAVAVT
-81 KEMTPSQVLTITQ
+81 HEMA
-94 FVLNKLDVEF
+94 D
-104 TDKIPTVEQV
+104 DKIVDITRATLTKLENKFMDTNPTVEDV
-114 QDTVIQTLMDSREY
+114 QESVIESLMDARAY
-128 KTAEAYI
+128 KTAESYI
-135 IYRQKH
+135 IYRQKRT
-141 SEIRDANIDAVQVI
+141 EIRDSYVDAVEVI
-155 DGYVTEA
+155 EGYVGGTN
-162 DWRVKENANIGYSIG
+162 WRIKENANIGYSIG

-190 YWLHLY
+190 YWLNLY
-196 PQEIAEA
+196 PREVAEA
-203 HKRASFHIHDLGW
+203 HKNASIHIHDLGW
-216 LSGYCAGW
+216 LTGYCAGW

-229 LYEGFNGVPGY
+229 LYEGFNGVPGF

-282 YVRLDKLSYEDVKN
+282 YVRVDNMSYADVKN
-296 SMQTLVFNC
+296 AMQTLVFNC

-327 KDLRAQRPFVGGK
+327 EDLKSQHPFIGKK

-350 NEMDMINKA
+350 TEMDMINKA
-359 FLEVLTEGDSLGRP
+359 FLEVMTEGDALGRP

-380 YNITDDFPWDHPNV
+380 YNITKDFPWEHPNV
-394 KPLFECA
+394 KPLFDLA
-401 AKYGLPNFQNFL
+401 AKYGTPNFQNFL
-413 NSDLNPSDVR
+413 NSDLNPTDVR

-442 LFGSAEKTGSLGVI
+442 LFGSAEKTGSIGVV

-461 RLGYLHKG
+461 RLGYTHKG
-469 DREGLFRELQSLLDM
+469 DRDGLFRELKRLLDL
-484 ARDALEIKRRVLTKN
+484 ARDSLEIKRRIITKN
-499 MERGLYPFTKRYLG
+499 MERGLYPFTRRYLG
-513 NWNHHFSTIGV
+513 NWDHHFSTIGV
-524 NGANEMVLNFTNG
+524 NGANEMVRNFTNDR
-537 AENIASVFGKKLV
+537 ENIATPMGKKLV
-550 LDVMDF
+550 LDLMDF
-556 IRDNLA
+556 IRENLA
-562 NYQEATG
+562 TFQEQTG

-585 FAKTDK
+585 FAKTDV

-600 GTPDAPYYT
+600 GTHDAPYYT
-609 NSTQMPVNFTDD
+609 NSTQLPVNYTDD

-641 FHLYMGEPVSS
+641 LHLYMGEPVSS
-652 GDAAMKIVRT
+652 GAAAEKIVRT

-684 GYLAGAYDYCPKCDA
+684 GYLPGRHEFCPKCDA
-699 EIAANSNDGCADCH
+699 EIAANQNADT
-713 NENFDL
+713 DKVSQ

>member
-1 MQEKNVKKSI
+1 MAGEKGEVKIQVVSTLTCELKSI
-11 FSVLRLFSIYYIL
+11 
-24 VSTKFKNTTYRFK
+24 K
-37 GSIMA
+37 
-42 ENNIA
+42 
-47 FITKQTKIVKRNGE
+47 KRSGE
-61 TVDFDA
+61 VVPFDA
-67 NKIYTAISKAVAAT
+67 KKIYEAIKKAVAVTCELSDADIV
-81 KEMTPSQVLTITQ
+81 KITQ
-94 FVLNKLDVEF
+94 DVLKRLDKKF
-104 TDKIPTVEQV
+104 AGQTPTVEDI
-114 QDTVIQTLMDSREY
+114 QDIVVQTLMDAHAY
-128 KTAEAYI
+128 KTAESYI
-135 IYRQKH
+135 IYRQKR
-141 SEIRDANIDAVQVI
+141 SEIRNASVDAVEVI
-155 DGYVTEA
+155 DGYVSEA

-190 YWLHLY
+190 YWLSLY
-196 PQEIAEA
+196 PREVAEA
-203 HKRASFHIHDLGW
+203 HKSAAFHIHDLGW

-229 LYEGFNGVPGY
+229 LYEGFNGVKGY
-240 LQCAPAKHMA
+240 LQCEPAKHMA

-282 YVRLDKLSYEDVKN
+282 YVRLDKMSYADVKN

-305 AVPCRWGTQTPFINF
+305 SVPCRWGTQTPFINF

-327 KDLRAQRPFVGGK
+327 KDLREQRPFVGKK

-350 NEMDMINKA
+350 PEMDMINKA
-359 FLEVLTEGDSLGRP
+359 FLEVMTEGDAQGRP

-380 YNITDDFPWDHPNV
+380 YNITDDFPWEHPNV
-394 KPLFECA
+394 KPLFDLA
-401 AKYGLPNFQNFL
+401 AKYGIPNFQNFL
-413 NSDLNPSDVR
+413 NSDLNPTDVR

-442 LFGSAEKTGSLGVI
+442 LFGSAEKTGSIGVV

-461 RLGYLHKG
+461 RLGYTHKG
-469 DREGLFRELQSLLDM
+469 DREGLFRELKRLLDL
-484 ARDALEIKRRVLTKN
+484 ARDSLEIKRKIISKN

-537 AENIASVFGKKLV
+537 AENIATVFGKNLV

-556 IRDNLA
+556 IRTNLA
-562 NYQEATG
+562 DYQETTG

-575 ATPAEGCSYR
+575 ATPAEGCAYR

-600 GTPDAPYYT
+600 GTNDAPYYT
-609 NSTQMPVNFTDD
+609 NSTQLPVNFTDD

-641 FHLYMGEPVSS
+641 LHLYMGEPVSS
-652 GDAAMKIVRT
+652 GEAAEKIVRT
-662 IFENYKIPYMTLT
+662 IFENYKVPYMTLT

-684 GYLAGAYDYCPKCDA
+684 GYLPGRHEFCPKCDA
-699 EIAANSNDGCADCH
+699 EIAANK
-713 NENFDL
+713 NEQ

>member
-1 MQEKNVKKSI
+1 M
-11 FSVLRLFSIYYIL
+11 SV
-24 VSTKFKNTTYRFK
+24 VSNDNNGQPLPTLCTK
-37 GSIMA
+37 MVA
-42 ENNIA
+42 V
-47 FITKQTKIVKRNGE
+47 QKRGGE
-61 TVDFDA
+61 TVPFDA
-67 NKIYTAISKAVAAT
+67 FKIYYAIKKAVAVTDEIDDTA
-81 KEMTPSQVLTITQ
+81 VIRVTQ
-94 FVLNKLDVEF
+94 SAL
-104 TDKIPTVEQV
+104 DKIDERFAGKTPKVEEI
-114 QDTVIQTLMDSREY
+114 QDAVVEALMDAHAY
-128 KTAEAYI
+128 KTAQSYI
-135 IYRQKH
+135 IYRQKR
-141 SEIRDANIDAVQVI
+141 SEIRDASIDAVEVI
-155 DGYVTEA
+155 EGYVGGSN
-162 DWRVKENANIGYSIG
+162 WRIKENANIGYSIG

-190 YWLHLY
+190 YWLNLY
-196 PQEIAEA
+196 PRAIAEA
-203 HKRASFHIHDLGW
+203 HKSAAVHIHDLGW
-216 LSGYCAGW
+216 LTGYCAGW

-240 LQCAPAKHMA
+240 LQCQPAKHMA
-250 TAISHMV
+250 TAVSHMV

-282 YVRLDKLSYEDVKN
+282 YVRIDNMTYADVKN
-296 SMQTLVFNC
+296 AMQTLVFNC

-327 KDLRAQRPFVGGK
+327 KDLRDQHPFIGKK

-350 NEMDMINKA
+350 PEMDMINKA
-359 FLEVLTEGDSLGRP
+359 FLEVMTEGDALGRP

-380 YNITDDFPWDHPNV
+380 YNITPDFPWNHPNV
-394 KPLFECA
+394 KPLFDLA
-401 AKYGLPNFQNFL
+401 AKYGIPNFQNFL
-413 NSDLNPSDVR
+413 NSDLNPTDVR

-442 LFGSAEKTGSLGVI
+442 LFGSAEKTGSIGVF

-461 RLGYLHKG
+461 RLGYTHKG
-469 DREGLFRELQSLLDM
+469 DRDGLFTELKRLLDLG
-484 ARDALEIKRRVLTKN
+484 RDQLEIKRQIISKN

-524 NGANEMVLNFTNG
+524 NGANEMVRNFTDDR
-537 AENIASVFGKKLV
+537 ENIATPMGKKLV

-556 IRDNLA
+556 IRENLA
-562 NYQEATG
+562 NFQEQTG

-609 NSTQMPVNFTDD
+609 NSTQLPVNYTDD

-641 FHLYMGEPVSS
+641 LHLYMGEPVSS
-652 GDAAMKIVRT
+652 GEAAQKIVRT
-662 IFENYKIPYMTLT
+662 IFENYKVPYMTLT

-684 GYLAGAYDYCPKCDA
+684 GYLPGRHEFCPKCDA
-699 EIAANSNDGCADCH
+699 EIEVAANQ
-713 NENFDL
+713 NEQKTANN

>member
-1 MQEKNVKKSI
+1 MSVPENDNKMQIIPTLNTR
-11 FSVLRLFSIYYIL
+11 LR
-24 VSTKFKNTTYRFK
+24 VV
-37 GSIMA
+37 
-42 ENNIA
+42 
-47 FITKQTKIVKRNGE
+47 QKRSGE
-61 TVDFDA
+61 TVPFDSKKIFDA
-67 NKIYTAISKAVAAT
+67 IKKAVAVT
-81 KEMTPSQVLTITQ
+81 HEMT
-94 FVLNKLDVEF
+94 D
-104 TDKIPTVEQV
+104 DKIVDITRATLTKLENKFMDTNPTVEDV
-114 QDTVIQTLMDSREY
+114 QESVIESLMDARAY
-128 KTAEAYI
+128 KTAESYI
-135 IYRQKH
+135 IYRQKRT
-141 SEIRDANIDAVQVI
+141 EIRDSYVDAVEVI
-155 DGYVTEA
+155 EGYVGGTN
-162 DWRVKENANIGYSIG
+162 WRIKENANIGYSIG

-190 YWLHLY
+190 YWLNLY
-196 PQEIAEA
+196 PREVAEA
-203 HKRASFHIHDLGW
+203 HKNASIHIHDLGW
-216 LSGYCAGW
+216 LTGYCAGW

-229 LYEGFNGVPGY
+229 LYEGFNGVPGF

-282 YVRLDKLSYEDVKN
+282 YVRVDNMSYADVKN
-296 SMQTLVFNC
+296 AMQTLVFNC

-327 KDLRAQRPFVGGK
+327 EDLKSQHPFIGKK

-350 NEMDMINKA
+350 TEMDMINKA
-359 FLEVLTEGDSLGRP
+359 FLEVMTEGDALGRP

-380 YNITDDFPWDHPNV
+380 YNITKDFPWEHPNV
-394 KPLFECA
+394 KPLFDLA
-401 AKYGLPNFQNFL
+401 AKYGTPNFQNFL
-413 NSDLNPSDVR
+413 NSDLNPTDVR

-442 LFGSAEKTGSLGVI
+442 LFGSAEKTGSIGVV

-461 RLGYLHKG
+461 RLGYTHKG
-469 DREGLFRELQSLLDM
+469 DRDGLFRELKRLLDL
-484 ARDALEIKRRVLTKN
+484 ARDSLEIKRRIITKN
-499 MERGLYPFTKRYLG
+499 MERGLYPFTRRYLG
-513 NWNHHFSTIGV
+513 NWDHHFSTIGV
-524 NGANEMVLNFTNG
+524 NGANEMVRNFTNDR
-537 AENIASVFGKKLV
+537 ENIATPMGKKLV
-550 LDVMDF
+550 LDLMDF
-556 IRDNLA
+556 IRENLA
-562 NYQEATG
+562 SFQEQTG

-585 FAKTDK
+585 FAKTDV

-600 GTPDAPYYT
+600 GTHDAPYYT
-609 NSTQMPVNFTDD
+609 NSTQLPVNYTDD

-641 FHLYMGEPVSS
+641 LHLYMGEPVSS
-652 GDAAMKIVRT
+652 GAAAEKIVRT

-684 GYLAGAYDYCPKCDA
+684 GYLPGRHEFCPKCDA
-699 EIAANSNDGCADCH
+699 EIAANQNADT
-713 NENFDL
+713 DKVSQ

>member
-1 MQEKNVKKSI
+1 MSDKEKDIKVQAMPTFICNIMSIKKRS
-11 FSVLRLFSIYYIL
+11 
-24 VSTKFKNTTYRFK
+24 
-37 GSIMA
+37 
-42 ENNIA
+42 
-47 FITKQTKIVKRNGE
+47 GE
-61 TVDFDA
+61 TVAFEA
-67 NKIYTAISKAVAAT
+67 KKIYEAIRKAAYAT
-81 KEMTPSQVLTITQ
+81 NEISDERIVQITNEVLSDLDNNFMGRTPS
-94 FVLNKLDVEF
+94 VEE
-104 TDKIPTVEQV
+104 IQE
-114 QDTVIQTLMDSREY
+114 TVIRKLMDARAY

-141 SEIRDANIDAVQVI
+141 SEIRNANIDAVDVI
-155 DGYVTEA
+155 ESYVGGSN
-162 DWRVKENANIGYSIG
+162 WRIKENANIGYSIG

-190 YWLHLY
+190 YWLNMF
-196 PQEIAEA
+196 PQEIADA
-203 HKRASFHIHDLGW
+203 HRSAAIHIHDLGW
-216 LSGYCAGW
+216 LTGYCAGW

-240 LQCAPAKHMA
+240 LQCEPAKHMA

-282 YVRLDKLSYEDVKN
+282 YVRIDNMSYSDVKN
-296 SMQTLVFNC
+296 AMQTLVFNC

-327 KDLRAQRPFVGGK
+327 KDLRAQRPFVGKK

-350 NEMDMINKA
+350 AEMDMINKA
-359 FLEVLTEGDSLGRP
+359 FIEVMTEGDAQGRP

-394 KPLFECA
+394 KPLFDLA
-401 AKYGLPNFQNFL
+401 AKYGIPNFQNFL
-413 NSDLNPSDVR
+413 NSDLNPTDVR

-442 LFGSAEKTGSLGVI
+442 LFGSAEKTGSIGVV
-456 TINLA
+456 TMNLA
-461 RLGYLHKG
+461 RLGYRHKG
-469 DREGLFRELQSLLDM
+469 DREGLFKELERLMNMGREV
-484 ARDALEIKRRVLTKN
+484 LEIKRRVISKH
-499 MERGLYPFTKRYLG
+499 MENGLYPFTRRYLG

-524 NGANEMVLNFTNG
+524 NGANEMVLNFTDG
-537 AENIASVFGKKLV
+537 KENIATPFGKKFV
-550 LDVMDF
+550 LDLMDF
-556 IRDNLA
+556 MRDKLA
-562 NYQEATG
+562 TFQEETG

-585 FAKTDK
+585 FAKTDV

-600 GTPDAPYYT
+600 GTREAPYYT
-609 NSTQMPVNFTDD
+609 NSTQLPVNFTDD

-641 FHLYMGEPVSS
+641 LHLYMGEPVSS
-652 GDAAMKIVRT
+652 GEAAQKIVRT

-684 GYLAGAYDYCPKCDA
+684 GYLPGRHEFCPKCDA
-699 EIAANSNDGCADCH
+699 ELGITPDTASNKA
-713 NENFDL
+713 

>member
-1 MQEKNVKKSI
+1 MSDTQKEVKMQIAPTFICNVMSVKKRS
-11 FSVLRLFSIYYIL
+11 
-24 VSTKFKNTTYRFK
+24 
-37 GSIMA
+37 
-42 ENNIA
+42 
-47 FITKQTKIVKRNGE
+47 GE
-61 TVDFDA
+61 TVAFEA
-67 NKIYTAISKAVAAT
+67 KKIYNAIKKAALAT
-81 KEMTPSQVLTITQ
+81 NEISDETVVKITNDVLNDLDNNFMARTPS
-94 FVLNKLDVEF
+94 VEE
-104 TDKIPTVEQV
+104 IQE
-114 QDTVIQTLMDSREY
+114 TVIRKLMDARAY

-141 SEIRDANIDAVQVI
+141 SEIRNANIDAVEI
-155 DGYVTEA
+155 IESYVGGSS
-162 DWRVKENANIGYSIG
+162 WRIKENANIGYSIG

-182 TSERVTAE
+182 TSEKVITE
-190 YWLHLY
+190 YWLNLF
-196 PQEIAEA
+196 PAEIADA
-203 HKRASFHIHDLGW
+203 HRSAAIHIHDLGW
-216 LSGYCAGW
+216 LTGYCAGW

-240 LQCAPAKHMA
+240 LQCEPARHMA

-282 YVRLDKLSYEDVKN
+282 YVRIDNMSYADVKN
-296 SMQTLVFNC
+296 AMQTLVFNC

-327 KDLRAQRPFVGGK
+327 EDLKPQRPFIGKK

-359 FLEVLTEGDSLGRP
+359 FIEVMTEGDAQGRP

-380 YNITDDFPWDHPNV
+380 YNITNDFPWDHPNV
-394 KPLFECA
+394 KPLFDLA
-401 AKYGLPNFQNFL
+401 AKYGIPNFQNFL
-413 NSDLNPSDVR
+413 NSDLNPTDVR

-442 LFGSAEKTGSLGVI
+442 LFGSAEKTGSIGVV

-461 RLGYLHKG
+461 RLGYMHKG
-469 DREGLFRELQSLLDM
+469 DRDGLFRDLEKLM
-484 ARDALEIKRRVLTKN
+484 NMGREVLEIKRRVITKH
-499 MERGLYPFTKRYLG
+499 MENGLYPFTRRYLG

-524 NGANEMVLNFTNG
+524 NGANEMVLNFTDG
-537 AENIASVFGKKLV
+537 KENITTPFGKKLV
-550 LDVMDF
+550 LDLMDF
-556 IRDNLA
+556 MRERLVKF
-562 NYQEATG
+562 QEETG

-585 FAKTDK
+585 FAKTDV

-600 GTPDAPYYT
+600 GTHDAPYYT
-609 NSTQMPVNFTDD
+609 NSTQVPVNFTDD
-621 PFVALE
+621 PFVVLE

-641 FHLYMGEPVSS
+641 LHLYMGEPVSS
-652 GDAAMKIVRT
+652 GEAAQKIVRT

-684 GYLAGAYDYCPKCDA
+684 GYLPGRHEFCPKCDA
-699 EIAANSNDGCADCH
+699 ELGITPDDVSNKA
-713 NENFDL
+713 

>member
-1 MQEKNVKKSI
+1 MVDTQKEVKMHIVPRFTCNVTSVKKRS
-11 FSVLRLFSIYYIL
+11 
-24 VSTKFKNTTYRFK
+24 
-37 GSIMA
+37 GEMA
-42 ENNIA
+42 A
-47 FITKQTKIVKRNGE
+47 
-61 TVDFDA
+61 FDA
-67 NKIYTAISKAVAAT
+67 KKIYTAIEKAAAAT
-81 KEMTPSQVLTITQ
+81 KEI
-94 FVLNKLDVEF
+94 DA
-104 TDKIPTVEQV
+104 DKIIDITNDVLHDLDDNFMGRTPTVEEI
-114 QDTVIQTLMDSREY
+114 QDTVIRKLMDAHAY

-141 SEIRDANIDAVQVI
+141 SEIRNANIDAVDII
-155 DGYVTEA
+155 DSYVGGSN
-162 DWRVKENANIGYSIG
+162 WRIKENANIGYSIG

-190 YWLHLY
+190 YWLNMF
-196 PQEIAEA
+196 PEEIADA
-203 HKRASFHIHDLGW
+203 HRSAAIHIHDLGW
-216 LSGYCAGW
+216 LTGYCAGW

-240 LQCAPAKHMA
+240 LQCQPARHMA
-250 TAISHMV
+250 TAVSHMV

-282 YVRLDKLSYEDVKN
+282 YVRIDNMSYADVKN
-296 SMQTLVFNC
+296 SMQTLIFNC

-327 KDLRAQRPFVGGK
+327 EDLKHQRPFVGNK

-350 NEMDMINKA
+350 AEMDMINKA
-359 FLEVLTEGDSLGRP
+359 FIEVMTEGDAQGRP

-380 YNITDDFPWDHPNV
+380 YNITNDFPWDHPNV
-394 KPLFECA
+394 KPLFDLA
-401 AKYGLPNFQNFL
+401 AKYGIPNFQNFL
-413 NSDLNPSDVR
+413 NSDLNPTDVR

-442 LFGSAEKTGSLGVI
+442 LFGSAEKTGSIGVV
-456 TINLA
+456 TINLS

-469 DREGLFRELQSLLDM
+469 DREGLFRDLEKLM
-484 ARDALEIKRRVLTKN
+484 NMGREVLEIKRRVISKHLEN
-499 MERGLYPFTKRYLG
+499 GLYPFTKRYLG

-524 NGANEMVLNFTNG
+524 NGANEMVLNFTDG
-537 AENIASVFGKKLV
+537 KESIATPFGKKFV
-550 LDVMDF
+550 LDLMDF
-556 IRDNLA
+556 MRDKLA
-562 NYQEATG
+562 TFQEETG

-585 FAKTDK
+585 FAKTDV

-600 GTPDAPYYT
+600 GTREAPYYT
-609 NSTQMPVNFTDD
+609 NSTQLPVNFTDD

-641 FHLYMGEPVSS
+641 LHLYMGEPVSS
-652 GDAAMKIVRT
+652 GEAAQKIVRT

-684 GYLAGAYDYCPKCDA
+684 GYLPGRHEFCPKCDA
-699 EIAANSNDGCADCH
+699 ELGIVTETASNKA
-713 NENFDL
+713 

>member
-1 MQEKNVKKSI
+1 MSVPENNVKIQIIPTLTTNLK
-11 FSVLRLFSIYYIL
+11 VL
-24 VSTKFKNTTYRFK
+24 
-37 GSIMA
+37 
-42 ENNIA
+42 
-47 FITKQTKIVKRNGE
+47 QKRSGE
-61 TVDFDA
+61 TVPFDSKKIFDA
-67 NKIYTAISKAVAAT
+67 VKKAVDVTHDISDEQIVDITRAALAKLESKFPAAT
-81 KEMTPSQVLTITQ
+81 
-94 FVLNKLDVEF
+94 
-104 TDKIPTVEQV
+104 PTVEDV
-114 QDTVIQTLMDSREY
+114 QESVIESLMDARAY

-135 IYRQKH
+135 IYRQKRT
-141 SEIRDANIDAVQVI
+141 EIRDSYVDAVEVI
-155 DGYVTEA
+155 EGYVGGSN
-162 DWRVKENANIGYSIG
+162 WRIKENANIGYSIG

-190 YWLHLY
+190 YWLNLY
-196 PQEIAEA
+196 PREIAEA
-203 HKRASFHIHDLGW
+203 HKNASIHIHDLGW
-216 LSGYCAGW
+216 LTGYCAGW

-282 YVRLDKLSYEDVKN
+282 YVRIDNMSYADVKN
-296 SMQTLVFNC
+296 AMQTLVFNC

-327 KDLRAQRPFVGGK
+327 DDLKSQHPFIGKK

-350 NEMDMINKA
+350 AEMDMVNKA
-359 FLEVLTEGDSLGRP
+359 FLEVMTEGDAMGRP

-380 YNITDDFPWDHPNV
+380 YNITKDFPWEHPNV
-394 KPLFECA
+394 KPLFDLA
-401 AKYGLPNFQNFL
+401 AKYGTPNFQNFL
-413 NSDLNPSDVR
+413 NSDLNPTDVR

-442 LFGSAEKTGSLGVI
+442 LFGSAEKTGSIGVV

-461 RLGYLHKG
+461 RLGYTHKG
-469 DREGLFRELQSLLDM
+469 DRDGLFRELKRLLDL
-484 ARDALEIKRRVLTKN
+484 ARDSLEIKRRIITKN
-499 MERGLYPFTKRYLG
+499 MERGLYPFTRRYLG
-513 NWNHHFSTIGV
+513 NWDHHFSTIGV
-524 NGANEMVLNFTNG
+524 NGANEMVRNFTNDR
-537 AENIASVFGKKLV
+537 ENIATPMGKKLV
-550 LDVMDF
+550 LDLMDF
-556 IRDNLA
+556 IRENLA
-562 NYQEATG
+562 TFQEQTG

-585 FAKTDK
+585 FAKTDV

-600 GTPDAPYYT
+600 GTHDAPYYT
-609 NSTQMPVNFTDD
+609 NSTQLPVNYTDD

-641 FHLYMGEPVSS
+641 LHLYMGEPVSS
-652 GDAAMKIVRT
+652 GEAAKKIVRT

-684 GYLAGAYDYCPKCDA
+684 GYLPGRHEFCPKCDA
-699 EIAANSNDGCADCH
+699 EIAANQNAESNQVSK
-713 NENFDL
+713 

>member
-1 MQEKNVKKSI
+1 
-11 FSVLRLFSIYYIL
+11 
-24 VSTKFKNTTYRFK
+24 
-37 GSIMA
+37 MA
-42 ENNIA
+42 GTEIE
-47 FITKQTKIVKRNGE
+47 TKIQVIPTLNTVLTVVQKRSGE
-61 TVDFDA
+61 TVPFDA
-67 NKIYTAISKAVAAT
+67 LKIFNAIKRAVDVTHEISSDEIAN
-81 KEMTPSQVLTITQ
+81 ITQ
-94 FVLNKLDVEF
+94 NALDKLDAAF
-104 TDKIPTVEQV
+104 ANGTPTVEAIQDIVV
-114 QDTVIQTLMDSREY
+114 QALMDARAY
-128 KTAEAYI
+128 KTTQAYI
-135 IYRQKH
+135 VYRQKR
-141 SEIRDANIDAVQVI
+141 SEIRDSYVDAVETI
-155 DGYVTEA
+155 EGYVGGSN
-162 DWRVKENANIGYSIG
+162 WRIKENANIGYSIG

-190 YWLHLY
+190 YWLNLY
-196 PQEIAEA
+196 PRAVAEA
-203 HKRASFHIHDLGW
+203 HKNAAFHIHDLGW
-216 LSGYCAGW
+216 LTGYCAGW

-229 LYEGFNGVPGY
+229 LYEGFNGVTGY
-240 LQCAPAKHMA
+240 LQCKPAKHMA

-282 YVRLDKLSYEDVKN
+282 YVRVDNMTYEDVKN
-296 SMQTLVFNC
+296 AMQTLIFNC

-327 KDLRAQRPFVGGK
+327 KDLRDQPPFIGGK
-340 QVDFTYGDLQ
+340 PVDFKYGDLQ
-350 NEMDMINKA
+350 NEMDMINRA
-359 FLEVLTEGDSLGRP
+359 FLEVMTEGDAHGRP

-394 KPLFECA
+394 KPLFDLA
-401 AKYGLPNFQNFL
+401 AKYGIPNFQNFL
-413 NSDLNPSDVR
+413 NSDLNPTDVR

-442 LFGSAEKTGSLGVI
+442 LFGSAEKTGSIGVV

-461 RLGYLHKG
+461 RLGYTHRG
-469 DREGLFRELQSLLDM
+469 DREGLFTELKRLLELG
-484 ARDALEIKRRVLTKN
+484 RDSLEIKRKIISKN
-499 MERGLYPFTKRYLG
+499 MVQGLYPFTRRYLG
-513 NWNHHFSTIGV
+513 DWNHHFSTIGV
-524 NGANEMVLNFTNG
+524 NGANEMVRNFTG
-537 AENIASVFGKKLV
+537 DRENIATPMGKKLV

-556 IRDNLA
+556 IREHLA
-562 NYQEATG
+562 NFQEQTG

-585 FAKTDK
+585 FAKTDV

-600 GTPDAPYYT
+600 GTKDAPYYT
-609 NSTQMPVNFTDD
+609 NSTQLPVNFTDD

-641 FHLYMGEPVSS
+641 LHLYMGEPVSS
-652 GDAAMKIVRT
+652 GEAAQKIVRT

-684 GYLAGAYDYCPKCDA
+684 GYLPGRHEYCPKCDA
-699 EIAANSNDGCADCH
+699 EIAANQND
-713 NENFDL
+713 NQNN

>member
-1 MQEKNVKKSI
+1 MSEMQKEVEMQIAPTFVCNVMSIKKRSGE
-11 FSVLRLFSIYYIL
+11 V
-24 VSTKFKNTTYRFK
+24 V
-37 GSIMA
+37 
-42 ENNIA
+42 A
-47 FITKQTKIVKRNGE
+47 FEAK
-61 TVDFDA
+61 
-67 NKIYTAISKAVAAT
+67 KIYNAIKKAAYAT
-81 KEMTPSQVLTITQ
+81 NEISDERVVQVTNEVLSELDNNFMARTPS
-94 FVLNKLDVEF
+94 VEE
-104 TDKIPTVEQV
+104 I
-114 QDTVIQTLMDSREY
+114 QDIVIRKLMDSKSY

-141 SEIRDANIDAVQVI
+141 SEIRNANVDAVEI
-155 DGYVTEA
+155 IESYVGGSN
-162 DWRVKENANIGYSIG
+162 WRIKENANIGYSIG

-190 YWLHLY
+190 YWLNMF
-196 PQEIAEA
+196 PAEIADA
-203 HKRASFHIHDLGW
+203 HRSAAIHIHDLGW
-216 LSGYCAGW
+216 LTGYCAGW

-240 LQCAPAKHMA
+240 LQCEPAKHMA

-282 YVRLDKLSYEDVKN
+282 YVRVDHMSYADVKN
-296 SMQTLVFNC
+296 AMQTLVFNC

-327 KDLRAQRPFVGGK
+327 EDLRPQRPFIGKK

-350 NEMDMINKA
+350 QEMDMINKA
-359 FLEVLTEGDSLGRP
+359 FIEVMTEGDAHGRP

-380 YNITDDFPWDHPNV
+380 YNITNDFPWDHPNV
-394 KPLFECA
+394 KPLFDLA
-401 AKYGLPNFQNFL
+401 AKYGIPNFQNFL
-413 NSDLNPSDVR
+413 NSDLNPTDVR

-442 LFGSAEKTGSLGVI
+442 LFGSAEKTGSIGVV
-456 TINLA
+456 TMNLA
-461 RLGYLHKG
+461 RLGYMHKG
-469 DREGLFRELQSLLDM
+469 DREGLFRDLERLM
-484 ARDALEIKRRVLTKN
+484 NMGREVLEIKRRVITKH
-499 MERGLYPFTKRYLG
+499 MENGLYPFTRRYLG

-537 AENIASVFGKKLV
+537 KENIATPFGKKLV
-550 LDVMDF
+550 LDLMDF
-556 IRDNLA
+556 MREKLVKF
-562 NYQEATG
+562 QEETG

-585 FAKTDK
+585 FAKTDV

-600 GTPDAPYYT
+600 GNHDAPYYT
-609 NSTQMPVNFTDD
+609 NSTQLPVNFTDD

-641 FHLYMGEPVSS
+641 LHLYMGEPVSS
-652 GDAAMKIVRT
+652 GEAAQKIVRT

-684 GYLAGAYDYCPKCDA
+684 GYLPGRHEFCPKCDA
-699 EIAANSNDGCADCH
+699 ELGITPGDVPNKA
-713 NENFDL
+713 

>member
-1 MQEKNVKKSI
+1 MSDNEKEVKMQVAPTFICNVMSVKKRS
-11 FSVLRLFSIYYIL
+11 
-24 VSTKFKNTTYRFK
+24 
-37 GSIMA
+37 
-42 ENNIA
+42 
-47 FITKQTKIVKRNGE
+47 GE
-61 TVDFDA
+61 TVAFEPK
-67 NKIYTAISKAVAAT
+67 KIFEAIKKAAVAT
-81 KEMTPSQVLTITQ
+81 NEISDERVVQITNDVLSDLDNNFMGRTPS
-94 FVLNKLDVEF
+94 VEE
-104 TDKIPTVEQV
+104 I
-114 QDTVIQTLMDSREY
+114 QDTVIRKLMDARAY

-141 SEIRDANIDAVQVI
+141 SEIRNANVDAIEI
-155 DGYVTEA
+155 IESYVGGSN
-162 DWRVKENANIGYSIG
+162 WRIKENANIGYSIG

-190 YWLHLY
+190 YWLNMF
-196 PQEIAEA
+196 PQEIADA
-203 HKRASFHIHDLGW
+203 HRSAAIHIHDLGW
-216 LSGYCAGW
+216 LTGYCAGW

-240 LQCAPAKHMA
+240 LQCEPARHMA

-282 YVRLDKLSYEDVKN
+282 YVRVDNMSYADVKN
-296 SMQTLVFNC
+296 AMQTLVFNC

-327 KDLRAQRPFVGGK
+327 KDLRAQRPFIGKK

-350 NEMDMINKA
+350 AEMDMINKA
-359 FLEVLTEGDSLGRP
+359 FIEVMTEGDAHGRP

-394 KPLFECA
+394 KPLFDLA
-401 AKYGLPNFQNFL
+401 AKYGIPNFQNFL
-413 NSDLNPSDVR
+413 NSDLNPTDVR

-442 LFGSAEKTGSLGVI
+442 LFGSAEKTGSIGVV
-456 TINLA
+456 TMNLA
-461 RLGYLHKG
+461 RLGYRHKG
-469 DREGLFRELQSLLDM
+469 DREGLYRELERLMSM
-484 ARDALEIKRRVLTKN
+484 GREVLEIKRRVISKH
-499 MERGLYPFTKRYLG
+499 MENGLYPFTRRYLG

-524 NGANEMVLNFTNG
+524 NGANEMVLNFTDG
-537 AENIASVFGKKLV
+537 KENIATPFGKKFV
-550 LDVMDF
+550 LDLMDF
-556 IRDNLA
+556 MRDKLA
-562 NYQEATG
+562 TFQEETG

-585 FAKTDK
+585 FAKTDV

-600 GTPDAPYYT
+600 GTREAPYYT
-609 NSTQMPVNFTDD
+609 NSTQLPVNFTDD

-641 FHLYMGEPVSS
+641 LHLYMGEPVSS
-652 GDAAMKIVRT
+652 GEAAQKIVRT

-684 GYLAGAYDYCPKCDA
+684 GYLPGRHEFCPKCDA
-699 EIAANSNDGCADCH
+699 ELGICTDDASNKA
-713 NENFDL
+713 